1 MKTERSSI
9 MRKDGANVKMKVD
22 TTELD
27 EVLQKVRELKETIY
41 VIDGLISELEEAEIN
56 IEIKAEVGD

>member
-1 MKTERSSI
+1 MAF
-9 MRKDGANVKMKVD
+9 KDKVNVKMKVN

-41 VIDGLISELEEAEIN
+41 VIDGLISELEEAKIN
-56 IEIKAEVGD
+56 IEIKAEVED